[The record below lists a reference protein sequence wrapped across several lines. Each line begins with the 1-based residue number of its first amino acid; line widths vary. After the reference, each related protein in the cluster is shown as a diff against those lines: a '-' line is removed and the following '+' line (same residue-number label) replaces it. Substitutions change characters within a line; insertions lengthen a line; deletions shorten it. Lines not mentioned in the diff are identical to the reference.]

1 MYLAFN
7 ASGMDDI
14 SLRLNPSLYDEH
26 TQTLYVNVELRYS
39 GHGQLYLA
47 DQNYRL
53 YYDSELLSLKE
64 NESRSDLPQD
74 LYSNLQFMEIFEGL
88 EANNVNQLAFDAH
101 LGFINF
107 NIDLHNAA
115 YGGLAIREEDKW
127 QRVAVL
133 NFKVSD
139 EEQLSEIVWS
149 QTGVTDEYATAFV
162 EIMEWKGPNDTAPVK
177 VNKLIDASFNKET
190 ASGDVSLTLAPNP
203 TTDFVK
209 LSFEE
214 AIKQDYEVAVYDVTG
229 RKVKRT
235 VAFKGAA
242 SINMA
247 VADLSAG
254 NYLVELIDADTQESS
269 FRTSFIKI
277 DK

>member
-53 YYDSELLSLKE
+53 FYDSKLLSLKE
-64 NESRSDLPQD
+64 DESRSDLPQD
-74 LYSNLQFMEIFEGL
+74 LYSKLQFMEVL
-88 EANNVNQLAFDAH
+88 EDLQANDINKLAFDAH

-115 YGGLAIREEDKW
+115 HGGLAIRQEDEW

-133 NFKVSD
+133 NFKVTD

-162 EIMEWKGPNDTAPVK
+162 EIMEWKGPNDTAPVE
-177 VNKLIDASFNKET
+177 VNELIDATFNSESK
-190 ASGDVSLTLAPNP
+190 ANSVSMTLAPNP

-209 LSFEE
+209 FSFEK
-214 AIKQDYEVAVYDVTG
+214 AISEDYEISVYDVTG
-229 RKVKRT
+229 KKVKRT
-235 VAFKGAA
+235 IAFKGAA
-242 SINMA
+242 SINLA
-247 VADLSAG
+247 VTDLSAG
-254 NYLVELIDADTQESS
+254 SYIVELTNVDTQESTH
-269 FRTSFIKI
+269 RTSFIKI